1 MTGSPLAA
9 RFKLFFVSVKIF
21 VEFLHTLPL
30 IYTNCCF
37 LMIPTSFPL
46 YGKDQMSK
54 CSFFCVDLA
63 VTYKQI
69 AVVLILAAV

>member
-1 MTGSPLAA
+1 
-9 RFKLFFVSVKIF
+9 
-21 VEFLHTLPL
+21 
-30 IYTNCCF
+30 
-37 LMIPTSFPL
+37 MIPTSFPL

-69 AVVLILAAV
+69 TVVLILAAV

>member
-1 MTGSPLAA
+1 
-9 RFKLFFVSVKIF
+9 
-21 VEFLHTLPL
+21 
-30 IYTNCCF
+30 
-37 LMIPTSFPL
+37 MILTSFPL

-69 AVVLILAAV
+69 AVVLILAAIQPSGHVAFLACLSQREVHTYGNILAQKVEI